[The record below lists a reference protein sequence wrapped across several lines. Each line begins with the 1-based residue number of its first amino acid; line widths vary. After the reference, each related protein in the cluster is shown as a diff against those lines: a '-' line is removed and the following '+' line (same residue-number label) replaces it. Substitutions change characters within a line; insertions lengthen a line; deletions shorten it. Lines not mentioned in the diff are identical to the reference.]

1 MFRSIFV
8 ANILSIGPK
17 TLRYVIR
24 IAEGINMMMLVIIPN
39 DISSSKSFLFS
50 ISIPLFT
57 NIKIPNIEK
66 VQMILRMQSMA
77 VQNTT
82 NQSFSPRVLL
92 YGSRYRSL
100 ILGNWKQAREMFVY
114 KVQSIILLDFYVWLV
129 FMLDYLAQ
137 QINDLFILW
146 QKIK

>member
-1 MFRSIFV
+1 
-8 ANILSIGPK
+8 
-17 TLRYVIR
+17 
-24 IAEGINMMMLVIIPN
+24 
-39 DISSSKSFLFS
+39 
-50 ISIPLFT
+50 
-57 NIKIPNIEK
+57 
-66 VQMILRMQSMA
+66 MILRMQSMA

-129 FMLDYLAQ
+129 VMLNYLAQ
-137 QINDLFILW
+137 QKNDLLILW
-146 QKIK
+146 QKMK